1 MTCAEFQRELPD
13 FLEEGGGS
21 ELQAHLNVCPICSE
35 LVASLESIV
44 KEARMLQ
51 ASVEPSPRV
60 WNSIEIVLR
69 QEGLIRRPQAA
80 GQRSI
85 LRSLTRRWGVAAWLV
100 PAAAM
105 LLVGSAFFLYQRPGR
120 SHQIADN
127 SHVLPPGVRVMSVP
141 PISGNGSDPSDE
153 QLLQEVSARA
163 PLMRAAYESNLRDV
177 NAYIRDAQDSV
188 NANPNDEEAQQAL
201 MDAYGQKS
209 MIYEMALDRS
219 LQ

>member
-105 LLVGSAFFLYQRPGR
+105 LLVGSAFFLYQRPVKNH
-120 SHQIADN
+120 SIADN
-127 SHVLPPGVRVMSVP
+127 SHVRVMSALP
-141 PISGNGSDPSDE
+141 ASGNASDPSDE

>member
-13 FLEEGGGS
+13 FLEEGGAS
-21 ELQAHLNVCPICSE
+21 ELRAHLNVCPICSG
-35 LVASLESIV
+35 LVASLESIAS
-44 KEARMLQ
+44 EARFLQ
-51 ASVEPSPRV
+51 DSAEPSPRV
-60 WNSIEIVLR
+60 WNSIEIALR
-69 QEGLIRRPQAA
+69 REGLIRQPQP
-80 GQRSI
+80 QVHRS
-85 LRSLTRRWGVAAWLV
+85 LFPFLTRRWGYAAWFAPVAAL
-100 PAAAM
+100 
-105 LLVGSAFFLYQRPGR
+105 LLVGSAFFLYQRPGKN
-120 SHQIADN
+120 HKIADN
-127 SHVLPPGVRVMSVP
+127 SHVQVMSAIP
-141 PISGNGSDPSDE
+141 SIGNVSDASDE

-163 PLMRAAYESNLRDV
+163 PMMRTAYESNLRDV

>member
-13 FLEEGGGS
+13 LLEEGGGS
-21 ELQAHLNVCPICSE
+21 ELQDHLKVCPICSG
-35 LVASLESIV
+35 LVASLESIT

-60 WNSIEIVLR
+60 WNSIEIALR
-69 QEGLIRRPQAA
+69 REGLIRQPQPA
-80 GQRSI
+80 GHRSI
-85 LRSLTRRWGVAAWLV
+85 LPALTRRWGMAAWLV

-105 LLVGSAFFLYQRPGR
+105 LLVGSAFLLYQRPGK
-120 SHQIADN
+120 SHKLADN
-127 SHVLPPGVRVMSVP
+127 SQVEVMPSRP
-141 PISGNGSDPSDE
+141 NGGNFNDPSDD

-163 PLMRAAYESNLRDV
+163 PLMRAAYETNLRDV

-188 NANPNDEEAQQAL
+188 NANPNDEDAQQAL

>member
-13 FLEEGGGS
+13 FLEDGGS

-35 LVASLESIV
+35 LVASLESII
-44 KEARMLQ
+44 KEAQMLQ

-69 QEGLIRRPQAA
+69 QEGLIRQPQPA
-80 GQRSI
+80 GHRSFI
-85 LRSLTRRWGVAAWLV
+85 PSLTQRWGMAAWLV

-105 LLVGSAFFLYQRPGR
+105 LLVGSAFFLYQRPGKNHR
-120 SHQIADN
+120 IADN
-127 SHVLPPGVRVMSVP
+127 SHVRVMSALP
-141 PISGNGSDPSDE
+141 GGGNVSDASDE

-163 PLMRAAYESNLRDV
+163 PMMRAAYETNLRDV
-177 NAYIRDAQDSV
+177 NDYIRDAQDSV
-188 NANPNDEEAQQAL
+188 NANPNDEDAQQAL

>member
-1 MTCAEFQRELPD
+1 MTCAEFERELPD

-21 ELQAHLNVCPICSE
+21 ELQDHLKVCPMCSG
-35 LVASLESIV
+35 LVASLQSIT

-60 WNSIEIVLR
+60 WNSIEIALR
-69 QEGLIRRPQAA
+69 REGLIRQPQPA
-80 GQRSI
+80 GHRSI
-85 LRSLTRRWGVAAWLV
+85 LPSLTRRWGVAAWLV

-105 LLVGSAFFLYQRPGR
+105 LLVGSAFFLYPGK
-120 SHQIADN
+120 SHRIADN
-127 SHVLPPGVRVMSVP
+127 SHVQVMPTLPGG
-141 PISGNGSDPSDE
+141 GNVSDASDE

-163 PLMRAAYESNLRDV
+163 PMMRATYETNLRDV

-188 NANPNDEEAQQAL
+188 NANPNDEDAQQAL

>member
-13 FLEEGGGS
+13 FLEEGGAS
-21 ELQAHLNVCPICSE
+21 ELRAHLNVCPICSG
-35 LVASLESIV
+35 LVASLQSIV
-44 KEARMLQ
+44 NEARFMQ
-51 ASVEPSPRV
+51 DSAEPSPRV
-60 WNSIEIVLR
+60 WNSIEIALR
-69 QEGLIRRPQAA
+69 REGLIRQPQPQAH
-80 GQRSI
+80 RS
-85 LRSLTRRWGVAAWLV
+85 LFPFLTRRWGHAAWLAPV
-100 PAAAM
+100 AAL
-105 LLVGSAFFLYQRPGR
+105 LLVGSAFFLYQRPGKN
-120 SHQIADN
+120 HKIADN
-127 SHVLPPGVRVMSVP
+127 SRVQMMSAMP
-141 PISGNGSDPSDE
+141 SLGASDSDE

-163 PLMRAAYESNLRDV
+163 PMMRTAYENNLRDV

>member
-13 FLEEGGGS
+13 FLEEGAGR
-21 ELQAHLNVCPICSE
+21 ELQAHLKTCPICSG

-44 KEARMLQ
+44 KEARTLQ

-60 WNSIEIVLR
+60 WNSIEIELR
-69 QEGLIRRPQAA
+69 REGLIRQPQPA
-80 GQRSI
+80 GHRSI
-85 LRSLTRRWGVAAWLV
+85 LPSLTRRWGVAAWLV
-100 PAAAM
+100 PAAAA
-105 LLVGSAFFLYQRPGR
+105 LLIGSVVLLYRPHVGKMANNTL
-120 SHQIADN
+120 
-127 SHVLPPGVRVMSVP
+127 VRVTVA
-141 PISGNGSDPSDE
+141 GTAATGDVSDD
-153 QLLQEVSARA
+153 QLLQEVAARA
-163 PLMRAAYESNLRDV
+163 PLMRAAYENNLRDV

-188 NANPNDEEAQQAL
+188 NANPNDEDAQQAL